1 MTHRHVAGALACL
14 AGLIFVTSATAA
26 AWNPPEIAEQSPLQ
40 PIYAA
45 GSAAGWSPQEIAE
58 ESLFQAIHLVDLE
71 QTLDIHR
78 HGNLEEMGFSNGGCA
93 WAIGHYPS
101 EARIYAYMSAEAAAH
116 LLFTEVLVRFGKPWM
131 VHTFERATISFNA
144 MVIDNNARLGLTV
157 RF

>member
-1 MTHRHVAGALACL
+1 MTHRHAAAALACVASVL
-14 AGLIFVTSATAA
+14 FVTSASAA
-26 AWNPPEIAEQSPLQ
+26 AWSAPEFADESLLQS
-40 PIYAA
+40 IHA
-45 GSAAGWSPQEIAE
+45 GSAAGGWSPQEIAE
-58 ESLFQAIHLVDLE
+58 ESVFQAIHLVDLE

-78 HGNLEEMGFSNGGCA
+78 HGNLEEMGFSDGGCA

-101 EARIYAYMSAEAAAH
+101 EPRIYAYMSAEAAAH
-116 LLFTEVLVRFGKPWM
+116 LLVTEVLVRFGKPWM